1 MNILHITHSLPRGP
15 YPLLWNILDSFKNI
29 PKSKVIEIYLF
40 DEKPEDHLGNE
51 VFLNLDR
58 KSSSN
63 KNALIE
69 VLKAIGGF
77 NVDIVITQ
85 RYKPSIVGA
94 VVAKKLKIPVYSIF
108 HGLGEFDKLKRKI
121 SALLNL
127 KKTTFITVSNE
138 VKNDIIKACP
148 HANHSNT
155 KVVYNAISK
164 NSLEESLHTRE
175 KAREILN
182 IPEEKCV
189 IGFMGRM
196 VEKKGVDILLQAFK
210 LLGPPE
216 NTIIVL
222 LGAGKLL
229 ESLKMKA
236 VDLGLGDKVFFL
248 GEYASSSQYLKA
260 FDLFVQPSNSEAF
273 GLSAVEAIFSKTPII
288 SSDAGGLPEVLGE
301 DGLIFPLGGITEL
314 SEKLKHL
321 LNMPDDKRNEYAE
334 SLYKRASG
342 IFDLK
347 IMQDSYRE
355 VILK

>member
-15 YPLLWNILDSFKNI
+15 YPLLWNILDPFKNI

-40 DEKPEDHLGNE
+40 DEKPENHLGNE

-69 VLKAIGGF
+69 VLKAIEGIKI
-77 NVDIVITQ
+77 DKVITQ

-94 VVAKKLKIPVYSIF
+94 LVAKKLEIPVYSIF
-108 HGLGEFDKLKRKI
+108 HGLGEFDKLKRKF
-121 SALLNL
+121 SALLHL

-138 VKNDIIKACP
+138 VKSDIIKACP
-148 HANHSNT
+148 HANHNNT

-164 NSLEESLHTRE
+164 NTLEESLHTRE

-196 VEKKGVDILLQAFK
+196 VEKKGIGILLQAFK
-210 LLGPPE
+210 HLGPPE

-229 ESLKMKA
+229 ESLKEKA
-236 VDLGLGDKVFFL
+236 VALGIGDKVFFL
-248 GEYASSSQYLKA
+248 GEYDSSSQYLNA
-260 FDLFVQPSNSEAF
+260 FDIFVQPSNSEAF
-273 GLSAVEAIFSKTPII
+273 GLSAVEAIFSKIPII

-301 DGLIFPLGGITEL
+301 DGLIFPVGGITEFA
-314 SEKLKHL
+314 EKLKYL
-321 LNMPDDKRNEYAE
+321 LDLSEHDREEYAK
-334 SLYKRASG
+334 SLYMRASSF
-342 IFDLK
+342 FDLE
-347 IMQDSYRE
+347 IMQNSYRE